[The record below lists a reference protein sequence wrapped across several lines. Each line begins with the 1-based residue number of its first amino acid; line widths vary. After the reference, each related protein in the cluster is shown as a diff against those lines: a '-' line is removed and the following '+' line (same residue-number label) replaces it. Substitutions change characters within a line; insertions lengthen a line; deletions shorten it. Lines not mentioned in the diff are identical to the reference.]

1 SKETKTV
8 PHKWGL
14 KVVTF
19 NNEAA
24 QWKEETKTVPHK
36 WGLKGLP
43 IEMVEWLDEESRS
56 RGVPISQIVEEALS
70 LFKEKLCQKGDG

>member
-1 SKETKTV
+1 MKRRSKISISV
-8 PHKWGL
+8 S
-14 KVVTF
+14 
-19 NNEAA
+19 
-24 QWKEETKTVPHK
+24 
-36 WGLKGLP
+36 LP